1 MSIEIKISIGELVDK
16 ITILQIK
23 KEMISDNSKINK
35 VETEL
40 NHLLSTLSVVLE
52 ENTALEKLMAEL
64 KEVNTK
70 LWKIEDDIRLCEKEK
85 KFDNEFIKLARA
97 VYITNDKRFEIKN
110 AINKKFS
117 SEIAEVKSYEKY

>member
-85 KFDNEFIKLARA
+85 
-97 VYITNDKRFEIKN
+97 
-110 AINKKFS
+110 
-117 SEIAEVKSYEKY
+117 